1 MNPPEANHGLSRE
14 ALEEIRRTLAP
25 FAASIEKVGL
35 FGSRATGRMRPQSD
49 IDLVL
54 HGPVTQ
60 EMVDRLWTL
69 FAESKLPWP
78 VDVVAYDLV
87 TYPPFKLHIDAVE
100 LPLFEQNELLQSAS
114 RPEQSDLS

>member
-1 MNPPEANHGLSRE
+1 MNAPEVNHGLSHE
-14 ALEEIRRTLAP
+14 AIEEIRQTLAP
-25 FAASIEKVGL
+25 FATYIERVGL
-35 FGSRATGRMRPQSD
+35 FGSRATGCMRPQSD

-69 FAESKLPWP
+69 FAESSLPWP

-87 TYPPFKLHIDAVE
+87 THQPFKLHIEAVE
-100 LPLFEQNELLQSAS
+100 LPLFGQKELLQSS
-114 RPEQSDLS
+114 GDPR